1 MMGAVR
7 RGVLGHRHIEC
18 AGEFRRCDAVRM
30 RVKEALRSTV
40 LYLYDHVV
48 ITSGPVRWGT
58 AGTPLEATVAR

>member
-1 MMGAVR
+1 MMGAAQ

-48 ITSGPVRWGT
+48 ITSGPVR
-58 AGTPLEATVAR
+58 